1 MFCFRLNTDL
11 YVSHFTS
18 HLTPE
23 ALLLQGYFV
32 ISWLIVSSFVYIFT
46 LSFTMAGQVVLLCY
60 YEPCGSSVSININ
73 ATLAYLIQAVV
84 YDVDGASAAKKARE
98 QLKDVSLKLL
108 NVIAEFQSVSFS
120 LHCH

>member
-1 MFCFRLNTDL
+1 
-11 YVSHFTS
+11 
-18 HLTPE
+18 
-23 ALLLQGYFV
+23 
-32 ISWLIVSSFVYIFT
+32 
-46 LSFTMAGQVVLLCY
+46 VLL
-60 YEPCGSSVSININ
+60 PCGSSVSININ